1 MILGLRRIE
10 MRRCFMS
17 NDKLIGK
24 LLAIAFFV
32 ACPIKFAAGQTVDHA
47 GFTYFDGNPS
57 QAFDPLGYQGQSLP
71 YDLMQVGF
79 AGQLVPLFPHQDHV
93 CETPDCE
100 SQSSSGC
107 ESNCGKRGRSSG
119 LLGNLFPGRNA
130 NGART
135 RCLFCGGSGCGVCM
149 SRLMTI
155 PEVVNLLR
163 PYSGAGLS
171 ATRWYDAS
179 VEATFL
185 THSQGGA
192 NGVATTEGVAGTPI
206 LDFSDAPTGDS
217 LKGGVRL
224 STAIVFGPGGNM
236 EVTYMGGNEWDHLA
250 YVETLNASPTLYSLI
265 SEFGTS
271 PNGGFDDTDR
281 SIRQAIRGESKF
293 HSGEW
298 NYRRRSMGQYGRFQS
313 SWLVGLRYVRFDSEL
328 NYSTQ
333 GTSNNTINSSL
344 PRYFSSNDKV
354 KNNLFGPQAGVD
366 LWWNVRPGIKVGVG
380 VKGAWV
386 QNDSKRQ
393 TILTGNSLSGFA
405 TPGSVILEETRRK
418 GTVLGEL
425 EATLIYRLT
434 HSWSAKASYHL
445 LAADDVVFGNVDV
458 AAARDFVSGDTIRDP
473 QFIRDSLVVQGATFG
488 AEYMW

>member
-1 MILGLRRIE
+1 
-10 MRRCFMS
+10 
-17 NDKLIGK
+17 
-24 LLAIAFFV
+24 
-32 ACPIKFAAGQTVDHA
+32 
-47 GFTYFDGNPS
+47 
-57 QAFDPLGYQGQSLP
+57 
-71 YDLMQVGF
+71 
-79 AGQLVPLFPHQDHV
+79 
-93 CETPDCE
+93 
-100 SQSSSGC
+100 
-107 ESNCGKRGRSSG
+107 
-119 LLGNLFPGRNA
+119 
-130 NGART
+130 
-135 RCLFCGGSGCGVCM
+135 
-149 SRLMTI
+149 
-155 PEVVNLLR
+155 
-163 PYSGAGLS
+163 
-171 ATRWYDAS
+171 
-179 VEATFL
+179 
-185 THSQGGA
+185 
-192 NGVATTEGVAGTPI
+192 
-206 LDFSDAPTGDS
+206 
-217 LKGGVRL
+217 
-224 STAIVFGPGGNM
+224 M